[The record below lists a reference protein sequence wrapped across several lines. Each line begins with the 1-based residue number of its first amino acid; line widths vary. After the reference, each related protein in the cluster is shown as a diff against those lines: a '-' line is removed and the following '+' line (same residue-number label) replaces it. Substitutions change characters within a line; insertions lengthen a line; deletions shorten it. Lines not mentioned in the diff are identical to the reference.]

1 MGISEKIKRMGL
13 SKAYDYLDKDPDA
26 NIPRLLDWVDK
37 LDRND
42 SLASQRKVFHEVVDN
57 PDNNW
62 YRLIRSFWT
71 DIDAGVRKALFENLI
86 LNAILMDP
94 TSACNLHCTGCWA
107 AEYGNK
113 LNMDFATLD
122 SIIEQGKALGVYVYI
137 YSGGEPLVRKR
148 DLIALCNK
156 HSDCEFLAFT
166 NGTLIDEEFAE
177 DMLRVKNFI
186 PAISVEGFEA
196 DTDFRR
202 GAGTYRAVERAMRIL
217 KERKLPFG
225 LSCCYTSKNVDVIGS
240 ERYFDQMVDWG
251 AKFCW
256 FFTYMPVGVDA
267 VPALMATAQQ
277 RAFMYQQV
285 RAFRKTKPLFTLDFW
300 NDGEYVNGCIA
311 GGRCYLHINAGGD
324 IDEDEHDSKIACT
337 ELTVIKRLTK
347 EELFLHGLAYMVDHP
362 RRVWSSH
369 VAANRAM
376 ANCGYAVVRGKDPVA
391 TGRLGDILAFAKEAP
406 DSESIVQVAVG
417 QIDGVTLL
425 PDVWYGVDLTRRT
438 VN

>member
-1 MGISEKIKRMGL
+1 MQQ
-13 SKAYDYLDKDPDA
+13 AQ
-26 NIPRLLDWVDK
+26 RL
-37 LDRND
+37 R
-42 SLASQRKVFHEVVDN
+42 
-57 PDNNW
+57 
-62 YRLIRSFWT
+62 I
-71 DIDAGVRKALFENLI
+71 
-86 LNAILMDP
+86 
-94 TSACNLHCTGCWA
+94 
-107 AEYGNK
+107 
-113 LNMDFATLD
+113 
-122 SIIEQGKALGVYVYI
+122 
-137 YSGGEPLVRKR
+137 
-148 DLIALCNK
+148 
-156 HSDCEFLAFT
+156 LAFT

-324 IDEDEHDSKIACT
+324 IEPCAFIHYSDSNIHEKRSWRLPIA
-337 ELTVIKRLTK
+337 VV
-347 EELFLHGLAYMVDHP
+347 HGLPPGSRSMRTICAPARCWTIRTGSKDWWSNPARIRPTCKIP
-362 RRVWSSH
+362 RTWTICAKMPARG
-369 VAANRAM
+369 AELGAGRGRAL
-376 ANCGYAVVRGKDPVA
+376 G
-391 TGRLGDILAFAKEAP
+391 GRARHKQYETLEGDQAC
-406 DSESIVQVAVG
+406 
-417 QIDGVTLL
+417 
-425 PDVWYGVDLTRRT
+425 
-438 VN
+438 

>member
-86 LNAILMDP
+86 LNATLLGGAEQARAREKYGCNIPWAILMDP

-156 HSDCEFLAFT
+156 HSDCEFW
-166 NGTLIDEEFAE
+166 
-177 DMLRVKNFI
+177 
-186 PAISVEGFEA
+186 PS
-196 DTDFRR
+196 
-202 GAGTYRAVERAMRIL
+202 
-217 KERKLPFG
+217 P
-225 LSCCYTSKNVDVIGS
+225 
-240 ERYFDQMVDWG
+240 
-251 AKFCW
+251 
-256 FFTYMPVGVDA
+256 
-267 VPALMATAQQ
+267 TA
-277 RAFMYQQV
+277 
-285 RAFRKTKPLFTLDFW
+285 P
-300 NDGEYVNGCIA
+300 
-311 GGRCYLHINAGGD
+311 
-324 IDEDEHDSKIACT
+324 
-337 ELTVIKRLTK
+337 
-347 EELFLHGLAYMVDHP
+347 
-362 RRVWSSH
+362 
-369 VAANRAM
+369 
-376 ANCGYAVVRGKDPVA
+376 
-391 TGRLGDILAFAKEAP
+391 
-406 DSESIVQVAVG
+406 
-417 QIDGVTLL
+417 
-425 PDVWYGVDLTRRT
+425 
-438 VN
+438 